1 MTTHGRARVKWTDD
15 ENERLLA
22 RAASGAMVQDMA
34 SEFGRSREAITQQ
47 LRKLT
52 NGVTR
57 QPTSRKSRRSFAND
71 FLS

>member
-1 MTTHGRARVKWTDD
+1 VTTHGRARVKWTND

-22 RAASGAMVQDMA
+22 RAASGATVQEMA
-34 SEFGRSREAITQQ
+34 AEFGRSREAIAQQ

-52 NGVTR
+52 NGATQ
-57 QPTSRKSRRSFAND
+57 QPTSRKPRRSFANN